1 MHRSS
6 AEPNVRSKN
15 LIPTRTKYSQNSKTS
30 NLLELSGLKYFTN
43 INERFM
49 RMILNGRSNFYPQN
63 KERISVSYH
72 MYYHTCSIA
81 YDDFFPF
88 TFSSAC
94 GDNDGQVVLHCSKK
108 PKKIVKPSKLLCV

>member
-1 MHRSS
+1 MCIICPAGKVKLVIHRWTYYIRNRL
-6 AEPNVRSKN
+6 ARYN
-15 LIPTRTKYSQNSKTS
+15 
-30 NLLELSGLKYFTN
+30 GLKYFTN

-108 PKKIVKPSKLLCV
+108 PKKKKVKPSKLLCV